1 MRCKSLPNNV
11 IDQCGHRIHFSLC
24 HYRNFRSIIR
34 RHFSSF
40 MSPFQRYVTCRNI
53 YILCIQMNRQ
63 LPNSFARFRNSQDST
78 DCDNTR
84 PFCVLAMSDTVLFYL
99 WVENQWM
106 SRKVSVLWQHAANS
120 WKRFWRFSSHQLINT
135 NLFTSHKQ
143 IIIFVL
149 SIIILTTIMK

>member
-1 MRCKSLPNNV
+1 MAIEFTFHFVTIEISL
-11 IDQCGHRIHFSLC
+11 
-24 HYRNFRSIIR
+24 IR

-40 MSPFQRYVTCRNI
+40 IRRFKGMSPVGIF
-53 YILCIQMNRQ
+53 YILCIKMNRQ

-78 DCDNTR
+78 DCVNTR
-84 PFCVLAMSDTVLFYL
+84 PFCVLAISDTLLFY

-106 SRKVSVLWQHAANS
+106 SRKVSVLWHHAANS
-120 WKRFWRFSSHQLINT
+120 WKRFSRFSSHQLINT

-149 SIIILTTIMK
+149 SIIILTTIMTSWYIVLLFFRKFF